1 MVSRTVMLLAL
12 TISASGLRVPVV
24 VRRPALAS
32 FPLRAA
38 PPSLSEVTPAP
49 SVAHAYTAAGLATA
63 GVWTACAF
71 ITLSSHPNA
80 AINAACGLRHNAL
93 TIGQALALPLPLAW
107 AVVTSLRSA
116 AEVGWERLRSATY
129 RRLNLA
135 LAAAS
140 LWMGA
145 ATACMPAFAY
155 GVVALHLAPRTPH
168 LSRLAPRTC
177 LSRRTPCTLPTPHS
191 RRPRLTGY
199 DMYPPAFKLAATAAH
214 GLTAALCLGVWGR
227 SVASSPPPLSG
238 HYVPRIVRG
247 FVGSLT
253 HLMPNPTSRKAGDV
267 ADDPD
272 TAAGGDGRNEYALCA
287 LLLGYFAV
295 QPVVAAF
302 PLATVPAILGK
313 RLSRAA
319 SGWTFLAAVVAYVLK
334 DATER
339 GRIGASTFVT
349 LRRGLALG
357 SGAHLAL
364 IAAKLA
370 GVDGGGL
377 LLPGRGLWTFYANA
391 MAVPFAFGASI
402 ATYALALFATCTPP
416 QSPKAEQPYSGAR
429 V

>member
-1 MVSRTVMLLAL
+1 MHITAVAGLMLTL
-12 TISASGLRVPVV
+12 TISASGFRVPVV
-24 VRRPALAS
+24 VRPALMPFS
-32 FPLRAA
+32 QRAA
-38 PPSLSEVTPAP
+38 PPALSEVTGPAP
-49 SVAHAYTAAGLATA
+49 NVANAYTAAGLATA
-63 GVWTACAF
+63 SAWTACAF

-107 AVVTSLRSA
+107 AVVTSLRGA
-116 AEVGWERLRSATY
+116 AEVGWERLRSGTY

-155 GVVALHLAPRTPH
+155 GVLMLHRCNASHPHTVHPPTPYSYTT
-168 LSRLAPRTC
+168 SRLA
-177 LSRRTPCTLPTPHS
+177 
-191 RRPRLTGY
+191 GY
-199 DMYPPAFKLAATAAH
+199 DMYPPAFKLVATAAH

-227 SVASSPPPLSG
+227 SVASSPPPLAG

-253 HLMPNPTSRKAGDV
+253 NLMPNPTSRMTGDV

-287 LLLGYFAV
+287 MLLGYFAL
-295 QPVVAAF
+295 QPVVSAF

-357 SGAHLAL
+357 SGAHLAI

-377 LLPGRGLWTFYANA
+377 LLPGRGLWAFYANA

-402 ATYALALFATCTPP
+402 AAYALALFATCTPP
-416 QSPKAEQPYSGAR
+416 KKTEADQPYSGAR